1 MALVKDVRTYARQ
14 VVGPTLAVS
23 LFAYFAY
30 HAIEGDRGILAWVK
44 LTQEVESTQAE
55 LEKITHTREVLA
67 HQTDLLRSD
76 ALDPDMLDER
86 ARSVLGVIRKDEIL
100 ISPPTPDRS
109 DAGTGTGTGSGQRGR
124 VVALTLDKAR

>member
-1 MALVKDVRTYARQ
+1 MTLIKDFRTYARQ

-30 HAIEGDRGILAWVK
+30 HAVEGDRGLLAWVK
-44 LTQEVESTQAE
+44 LSQEVDATEAE
-55 LEKITHTREVLA
+55 LAKIAKAREALA

-86 ARSVLGVIRKDEIL
+86 ARAVLGVVRKDEVI
-100 ISPPTPDRS
+100 IVAPPGADRQS
-109 DAGTGTGTGSGQRGR
+109 DAEPGQGGR
-124 VVALTLDKAR
+124 LVALALDKTR